1 MSTNTDR
8 DESQWRAV
16 RYSLAQDPEG
26 RKILSALD
34 SDPEAGDGGVPAIR
48 NELSN
53 AEIQK
58 LVNFARADHVYV
70 GDRNTYL
77 DHSRHY
83 LDLELNPMAR
93 ARPFPRFLM
102 VTGTLVF
109 LGGFATSLY
118 GMFQLFQQAN
128 GSFGSSPGL
137 APPIAGF
144 PSELFVGF
152 GICFAGAALSI
163 LGNLFKP
170 KESRRGR
177 D

>member
-16 RYSLAQDPEG
+16 RYSLAQDTEG

-34 SDPEAGDGGVPAIR
+34 SDPEAGAIALRRRPRDGGVPAIR

-83 LDLELNPMAR
+83 LDLELNPLSR
-93 ARPFPRFLM
+93 ARPFPRFLL
-102 VTGTLVF
+102 VTRTLVF
-109 LGGFATSLY
+109 
-118 GMFQLFQQAN
+118 
-128 GSFGSSPGL
+128 
-137 APPIAGF
+137 
-144 PSELFVGF
+144 
-152 GICFAGAALSI
+152 
-163 LGNLFKP
+163 
-170 KESRRGR
+170 
-177 D
+177 